1 MPVYNE
7 EMTTVEN
14 YWWGAIVNF
23 MPLLLDISYKPQEN
37 HYYLVTRSD
46 GELSKNNNA
55 MLRPER
61 YDTYKQYSK
70 T

>member
-1 MPVYNE
+1 
-7 EMTTVEN
+7 
-14 YWWGAIVNF
+14 
-23 MPLLLDISYKPQEN
+23 MPLLLYISYKPQEN